1 MNLTHRLAAG
11 FALAAAPAVIF
22 LGAATAHADV
32 TTASTP
38 VGTHQASRTSTT
50 TPSPGPRSITTTSA
64 TAETFCHR

>member
-32 TTASTP
+32 TTASSP
-38 VGTHQASRTSTT
+38 IGTHQAFPNQHNNPQPG
-50 TPSPGPRSITTTSA
+50 TPVHHHHERN
-64 TAETFCHR
+64 R

>member
-32 TTASTP
+32 ATAHTP
-38 VGTHQASRTSTT
+38 IGTHQAF
-50 TPSPGPRSITTTSA
+50 PHQQQNNPQPGSA
-64 TAETFCHR
+64 VHHHHQHNRR